1 MPGAFQKVLEQM
13 QTEDF
18 VMTMRYGLEF
28 TISRII
34 ATKYITIALAGAVWA
49 DITSRSFFNYRE
61 IKTEKDLETQETLLQ
76 YINQLLDE
84 GILSISER
92 RMK

>member
-34 ATKYITIALAGAVWA
+34 VTKYIIIAPVGVVWGGYNFKE
-49 DITSRSFFNYRE
+49 FFNYRE
-61 IKTEKDLETQETLLQ
+61 IETEKDLETQETLLQ
-76 YINQLLDE
+76 YVNQLLDE
-84 GILSISER
+84 GILTTM
-92 RMK
+92 MK